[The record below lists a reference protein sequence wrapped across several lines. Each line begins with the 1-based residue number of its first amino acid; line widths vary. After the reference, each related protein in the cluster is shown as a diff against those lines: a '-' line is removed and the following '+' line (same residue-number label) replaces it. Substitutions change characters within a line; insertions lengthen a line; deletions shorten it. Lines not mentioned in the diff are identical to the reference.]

1 MERSGQHVAE
11 FVPLANA
18 GVHLYREV
26 TGKRIPADVAQL
38 NDILAAAATALAGV
52 APIYSL
58 DPRSGRYRAI
68 DRVEILFGIFRRGAT
83 ILATPRA
90 EHGKL
95 AIRRVDMRSAIAIL
109 RRAGF
114 RFPA

>member
-1 MERSGQHVAE
+1 MERSHQHVAE

-26 TGKRIPADVAQL
+26 TGKRIPADLAEL
-38 NDILAAAATALAGV
+38 NRILAVAAAALAGV
-52 APIYSL
+52 APVYSL
-58 DPRSGRYRAI
+58 DPRSGKYYAI
-68 DRVEILFGIFRRGAT
+68 DRVEILFGVFRRGAT
-83 ILATPRA
+83 ILSTPRG

-95 AIRRVDMRSAIAIL
+95 SIRRVDMRSAIAIL

-114 RFPA
+114 KFAA